1 MEVRFPAR
9 AEAAGALGKGAVMAH
24 PIVLGY
30 DGSAC
35 SAAALDEAIELSRDA
50 GATVVLVYCHE
61 PPPGLSC
68 ALDPGCAAAKELRD
82 YERRV
87 ESEVEPML
95 RHAADRVRA
104 AGVEPEVVLVWDDP
118 ARALEAVAHERGSHV
133 IVVGSHGEGP
143 IAGALG
149 RHTPFELLHHSD
161 VPVLVVPHRH

>member
-1 MEVRFPAR
+1 MT
-9 AEAAGALGKGAVMAH
+9 H

-35 SAAALDEAIELSRDA
+35 SAAALDETIELARDTS
-50 GATVVLVYCHE
+50 GAEVVLVYCHE

-87 ESEVEPML
+87 EAEVEPML
-95 RHAADRVRA
+95 RRAADRVRA
-104 AGVEPEVVLVWDDP
+104 AGIQAEVLLMWDDP
-118 ARALEAVAHERGSHV
+118 ARALESVAHERGSHV
-133 IVVGSHGEGP
+133 IVVGSHGEGRF
-143 IAGALG
+143 AGAIG
-149 RHTPFELLHHSD
+149 RHTPFELLHHTD

>member
-1 MEVRFPAR
+1 MTR
-9 AEAAGALGKGAVMAH
+9 
-24 PIVLGY
+24 PIVLGF

-35 SAAALDEAIELSRDA
+35 SAAALDEAIELARDTP
-50 GATVVLVYCHE
+50 GATVIVVYCHE

-82 YERRV
+82 YERRI
-87 ESEVEPML
+87 ELEVEPML
-95 RHAADRVRA
+95 SRAANRLRA
-104 AGVEPEVVLVWDDP
+104 AGIEPEVQLIWDDP
-118 ARALEAVAHERGSHV
+118 VRALQAVARERSSHV

-149 RHTPFELLHHSD
+149 RRTPFELLHRSD

>member
-1 MEVRFPAR
+1 
-9 AEAAGALGKGAVMAH
+9 MAH

-35 SAAALDEAIELSRDA
+35 SSAALDEAVELARDTK
-50 GATVVLVYCHE
+50 GAVIVLVYCHE

-68 ALDPGCAAAKELRD
+68 PLDRGCAAAKELRD

-87 ESEVEPML
+87 ETEVEPML
-95 RHAADRVRA
+95 HRAAETIRA
-104 AGVEPEVVLVWDDP
+104 AGVETEVLLVWDDP
-118 ARALEAVAHERGSHV
+118 VRALQTVAHDRGSHV

-149 RHTPFELLHHSD
+149 RHTPFELLHHSR
-161 VPVLVVPHRH
+161 VPVMVVPHRG

>member
-1 MEVRFPAR
+1 MT
-9 AEAAGALGKGAVMAH
+9 H

-35 SAAALDEAIELSRDA
+35 SAAALDEAIELGRDTA
-50 GATVVLVYCHE
+50 GASVVLVYCHE

-68 ALDPGCAAAKELRD
+68 ALEPGCAAAKELRD

-95 RHAADRVRA
+95 SRAAERVRA
-104 AGVEPEVVLVWDDP
+104 AGIETDVVLVWDDP
-118 ARALEAVAHERGSHV
+118 PRALESVAHDRGSHV
-133 IVVGSHGEGP
+133 IVVGSHGEGR

-149 RHTPFELLHHSD
+149 RHTPYELLHHSD
-161 VPVLVVPHRH
+161 VPVLVVPHRR

>member
-1 MEVRFPAR
+1 MPR
-9 AEAAGALGKGAVMAH
+9 
-24 PIVLGY
+24 PIIVGY

-35 SAAALDEAIELSRDA
+35 SAAALDAAVELGRDVP
-50 GATVVLVYCHE
+50 GASVVLVYCHE

-68 ALDPGCAAAKELRD
+68 ALDPACAAAKELRD

-87 ESEVEPML
+87 REDVEPML
-95 RHAADRVRA
+95 QAAVERA
-104 AGVEPEVVLVWDDP
+104 REAGVATETLLVWDDP
-118 ARALEAVAHERGSHV
+118 ARALESVARERGSRV

-149 RHTPFELLHHSD
+149 RHTPFELLHHSE

>member
-1 MEVRFPAR
+1 
-9 AEAAGALGKGAVMAH
+9 MAH

-35 SAAALDEAIELSRDA
+35 SSAALDEAIELGRDTT
-50 GATVVLVYCHE
+50 GAVIVLVYCHE

-68 ALDPGCAAAKELRD
+68 ALDPGCAAAKELRA

-87 ESEVEPML
+87 ETGVEPML
-95 RHAADRVRA
+95 RRAAERIRE
-104 AGVEPEVVLVWDDP
+104 AGVETEVLLVWDDP
-118 ARALEAVAHERGSHV
+118 ARALETVARDRGSHV

-149 RHTPFELLHHSD
+149 RHTPFELLHRSH
-161 VPVLVVPHRH
+161 VPVMVVPHRG

>member
-1 MEVRFPAR
+1 MVR
-9 AEAAGALGKGAVMAH
+9 

-35 SAAALDEAIELSRDA
+35 ASAALDEAIELGRDTQGSR
-50 GATVVLVYCHE
+50 VVLVYCHE
-61 PPPGLSC
+61 PPAGLSC
-68 ALDPGCAAAKELRD
+68 ALDPACAAAKELRD

-95 RHAADRVRA
+95 SRAAERVRA
-104 AGVEPEVVLVWDDP
+104 AGIEAEVQLVWDDP
-118 ARALEAVAHERGSHV
+118 SRALQSVAHACDSHV

-161 VPVLVVPHRH
+161 VPVLVVPRREERRRH

>member
-1 MEVRFPAR
+1 MP
-9 AEAAGALGKGAVMAH
+9 H

-35 SAAALDEAIELSRDA
+35 SSAALDEAIELGRDA
-50 GATVVLVYCHE
+50 SGATVVLVYCHE

-87 ESEVEPML
+87 ETEVEPML
-95 RHAADRVRA
+95 RQAADKRPRGRHRA
-104 AGVEPEVVLVWDDP
+104 GGGPRLGRP
-118 ARALEAVAHERGSHV
+118 GARARGR
-133 IVVGSHGEGP
+133 
-143 IAGALG
+143 GARARLARHRRRLARRGIDRRGASG

-161 VPVLVVPHRH
+161 VPVLVVPHRQH

>member
-1 MEVRFPAR
+1 MR
-9 AEAAGALGKGAVMAH
+9 H

-35 SAAALDEAIELSRDA
+35 SSAALDEAIEFARDTA
-50 GATVVLVYCHE
+50 GAQVVLVYCHE
-61 PPPGLSC
+61 PPAGLSC

-87 ESEVEPML
+87 EIEVQPML
-95 RHAADRVRA
+95 QHAAGRARA
-104 AGVEPEVVLVWDDP
+104 AGVETEVVLMWDDP
-118 ARALEAVAHERGSHV
+118 ARALEVVAHERGSHV

>member
-1 MEVRFPAR
+1 MP
-9 AEAAGALGKGAVMAH
+9 H

-30 DGSAC
+30 DGSEC
-35 SAAALDEAIELSRDA
+35 SAAALDEAIELGRDA
-50 GATVVLVYCHE
+50 GGATVVLVYCHE

-87 ESEVEPML
+87 EEEVQPML

-104 AGVEPEVVLVWDDP
+104 AGIHTEVELVWDDP
-118 ARALEAVAHERGSHV
+118 VRALEAVAREHGSHV

-143 IAGALG
+143 LAGALG
-149 RHTPFELLHHSD
+149 RHTPFELLHHSS
-161 VPVLVVPHRH
+161 VPVLVVPHRRH

>member
-1 MEVRFPAR
+1 MP
-9 AEAAGALGKGAVMAH
+9 H

-35 SAAALDEAIELSRDA
+35 STAALAETIELARDA
-50 GATVVLVYCHE
+50 GGAEVVLVYCHQ

-87 ESEVEPML
+87 ENEVEPML
-95 RHAADRVRA
+95 RRAADRVRA
-104 AGVEPEVVLVWDDP
+104 AGIRTEVLLMWDDP
-118 ARALEAVAHERGSHV
+118 ARALETVAHQRGSHV
-133 IVVGSHGEGP
+133 IVVGSHGKGP
-143 IAGALG
+143 LVAALG
-149 RHTPFELLHHSD
+149 RHTPSELLHHAD

>member
-1 MEVRFPAR
+1 MT
-9 AEAAGALGKGAVMAH
+9 H

-35 SAAALDEAIELSRDA
+35 SAAALDETIELARDTS
-50 GATVVLVYCHE
+50 GAEVVLVYCHE

-87 ESEVEPML
+87 EAEVEPML
-95 RHAADRVRA
+95 RQAADRVRA
-104 AGVEPEVVLVWDDP
+104 EGIQTEVLLMWDDP
-118 ARALEAVAHERGSHV
+118 VRALEAVAHERGSHI
-133 IVVGSHGEGP
+133 IVVGSHGEGRL
-143 IAGALG
+143 AGAIG
-149 RHTPFELLHHSD
+149 RHTPFELLHHTD